1 MDDPFGTANTRRQ
14 GTSCRTWF
22 SFNGTGNMEL
32 ISTNAEA
39 PVLDDRDPVYVFPSL
54 QSCVYGINPADIDA
68 GDVCTRE
75 RVW

>member
-1 MDDPFGTANTRRQ
+1 
-14 GTSCRTWF
+14 
-22 SFNGTGNMEL
+22 MEL